1 MSKRRLLILSG
12 FVLFILAILMG
23 INEIV
28 GAQVGIPLQI
38 IAIFLVLLGI
48 TNFFKISTWLK
59 VIIAVIF
66 APVLYGVFFY
76 LMILF
81 VPK

>member
-12 FVLFILAILMG
+12 FVLFILAILVG
-23 INEIV
+23 IYEIA
-28 GAQVGIPLQI
+28 GAQVVIPLQI
-38 IAIFLVLLGI
+38 IAVFLVLLGI